1 MRESNCK
8 RQSNYEELTKKK
20 LKEFYTIVQVV
31 SVEIALGEGTILEKS
46 KIYIMYGI
54 DIVRRKNDNRL
65 I

>member
-8 RQSNYEELTKKK
+8 RQGNYEELTKKK
-20 LKEFYTIVQVV
+20 LKEFYTVVHVV
-31 SVEIALGEGTILEKS
+31 SVEISLGEGTILEKS